1 MQIIVYAGAIVILF
15 LFVIMLLGVDKA
27 EDLGIEPIAGQRPIA
42 AIIGAASLGALVT
55 VVAIATDTLTGARG
69 ATAELVDQRT
79 KSNVAQVGEQLF
91 TRYAYPFEIT
101 AILLTIAVVGAVV
114 LSRRVSGD
122 LQPIPEQLPIGAG
135 DVHDDPADVDHE
147 VHG

>member
-1 MQIIVYAGAIVILF
+1 MPFDSLSPLLLAWLLFAVIV
-15 LFVIMLLGVDKA
+15 
-27 EDLGIEPIAGQRPIA
+27 
-42 AIIGAASLGALVT
+42 ASLIHGALGFGFPFVAT
-55 VVAIATDTLTGARG
+55 PLVAIATDTLTGARG
-69 ATAELVDQRT
+69 ATAALVDQRT

-122 LQPIPEQLPIGAG
+122 LQPMPDHMPIGSG
-135 DVHDDPADVDHE
+135 DEHEGPTDVDHE